1 MAKPDPVVSKIRK
14 ALESYSAVEIPGGP
28 VETSLRALDTLWLLS
43 FFCNPAIRAGMQI
56 TPKGQKKPKA
66 LYALPGNGRPE
77 FLLNE
82 FTLAAKDAAE
92 GDVLEVLCASEA
104 DVYQTK
110 DDLDDYGTGRSKAE
124 IAAIKTS
131 LRDAAKQRYVGTVGT
146 NQRWQITH
154 AWPALDAASLNNALE
169 VLAKIKTDRM
179 DWARGPEE
187 MQALLDL
194 AKLSNQFPLRNPVQL
209 RENTIEINKRDI
221 IVKGHRRPFLAMLL
235 CRHRF
240 PSGPWNFKTNQLEDA
255 FWVHVED
262 ENERRIRERMRQMSL
277 AGSQTPS
284 NK

>member
-1 MAKPDPVVSKIRK
+1 MAKPDAVVSKIRRV
-14 ALESYSAVEIPGGP
+14 LEPHPAVEITGGP

-43 FFCNPAIRAGMQI
+43 FFCNPAIRTGMQI

-82 FTLAAKDAAE
+82 FTPAAKDAAE

-124 IAAIKTS
+124 IAAIKTA
-131 LRDAAKQRYVGTVGT
+131 LRDAAKQRYVGIVGH
-146 NQRWQITH
+146 NQKLQITH
-154 AWPALDAASLNNALE
+154 AWPALDAASLSNALE
-169 VLAKIKTDRM
+169 ILAKIKTDSP
-179 DWARGPEE
+179 DWAREPEE
-187 MQALLDL
+187 IQAVLDL
-194 AKLSNQFPLRNPVQL
+194 ARSSNQFPLRNPAQL
-209 RENTIEINKRDI
+209 RENTIEINGRDVV
-221 IVKGHRRPFLAMLL
+221 VKAHRRPFLAMLL

-262 ENERRIRERMRQMSL
+262 ENERRIRERMRQKSL
-277 AGSQTPS
+277 AGSQTQS